1 MAPSSEHKIS
11 YYDVK
16 RWAHFT
22 SHESTKTDAA
32 VAGIALGA
40 SRDASIV
47 IAGFNA
53 QDSCFKSAIYISKAI
68 LCVEKFMIM

>member
-1 MAPSSEHKIS
+1 VAPSSEHKIS

-22 SHESTKTDAA
+22 SHESTKPDAA